1 MAAAEE
7 SRMLAKEFPY
17 KLKKKQ
23 ESDENLNI
31 YLYIIQDAQ
40 INFDDGRFKEVVY

>member
-1 MAAAEE
+1 MQ
-7 SRMLAKEFPY
+7 AKALLY

-23 ESDENLNI
+23 ESDETLNM

-40 INFDDGRFKEVVY
+40 IKFEEGRFKEVLY